1 MLDKKQVN
9 LHEDRGACSGAAAG
23 RGPYRKEG
31 PAKQKCSPGPL
42 QGLWGWKVWFLGWHR
57 LSPSPWKLG
66 PNMLLHLSS
75 LSPEQLYTGPS
86 SATLKF
92 LNVTAVF
99 SCPPRPHVSTSNL
112 STFLARLGLCTRPFS
127 QPLWA
132 KNSASYLA
140 VSLAQLP
147 STFII
152 NLLTTL
158 LDHLLP
164 CHMDL
169 VNVPTQ
175 SQLLA
180 GQQMSLWVW
189 LTFAGHFLIA
199 RHEPSSYKI
208 FLFQLSQNYRRKE
221 THFPVLLIK
230 KYINWEIDKTQN
242 PMENS
247 KPETTLGASLCQRE
261 IKL

>member
-1 MLDKKQVN
+1 MSQQ
-9 LHEDRGACSGAAAG
+9 CSH
-23 RGPYRKEG
+23 
-31 PAKQKCSPGPL
+31 
-42 QGLWGWKVWFLGWHR
+42 V
-57 LSPSPWKLG
+57 
-66 PNMLLHLSS
+66 
-75 LSPEQLYTGPS
+75 
-86 SATLKF
+86 
-92 LNVTAVF
+92 
-99 SCPPRPHVSTSNL
+99 PPPPPPHVSTSNL

-175 SQLLA
+175 SQLLE

-230 KYINWEIDKTQN
+230 KTYKLRNWQN
-242 PMENS
+242 QKSHGKFKARDHIGGFLMPTRNQ
-247 KPETTLGASLCQRE
+247 TLT
-261 IKL
+261 

>member
-1 MLDKKQVN
+1 MRSL
-9 LHEDRGACSGAAAG
+9 
-23 RGPYRKEG
+23 
-31 PAKQKCSPGPL
+31 
-42 QGLWGWKVWFLGWHR
+42 GLHR
-57 LSPSPWKLG
+57 LSASAWKLC
-66 PNMLLHLSS
+66 PNILAHLSS
-75 LSPEQLYTGPS
+75 LSPEQPCTGPS

-99 SCPPRPHVSTSNL
+99 SCPPPPPHVSTSNL
-112 STFLARLGLCTRPFS
+112 STFLARQGLRTRPFS

-132 KNSASYLA
+132 KNSASYWT

-147 STFII
+147 GTFVI

-158 LDHLLP
+158 LDHLRP

-175 SQLLA
+175 SQSLE

-199 RHEPSSYKI
+199 RHEPSSSKI
-208 FLFQLSQNYRRKE
+208 FLFQLCQKYRRKE
-221 THFPVLLIK
+221 VYFPVLLIK
-230 KYINWEIDKTQN
+230 K
-242 PMENS
+242 
-247 KPETTLGASLCQRE
+247 
-261 IKL
+261 